1 MRIRILNT
9 NAMKNFNDEINCS
22 QPVLVDFYAK
32 WCGPCKMMH
41 PVLDEIEKQMKNQVK
56 IIKIDVDAHPQLAL
70 EWRIQSVPTL
80 MIFKDGDLK
89 WRRSGAHKAKDLIAE
104 LEKWI

>member
-1 MRIRILNT
+1 
-9 NAMKNFNDEINCS
+9 MKNFNDEINCS

-56 IIKIDVDAHPQLAL
+56 IIKIDVDAHPKLAL
-70 EWRIQSVPTL
+70 EWRIQYSKMATSS
-80 MIFKDGDLK
+80 GDAP
-89 WRRSGAHKAKDLIAE
+89 AHTKPKT
-104 LEKWI
+104 

>member
-56 IIKIDVDAHPQLAL
+56 M
-70 EWRIQSVPTL
+70 T
-80 MIFKDGDLK
+80 
-89 WRRSGAHKAKDLIAE
+89 
-104 LEKWI
+104 